1 MFVPTMLAP
10 PVHAT
15 LTWRS
20 LAATDPRIRAR
31 VTEEVRGLA
40 WTLSQ
45 MEALL
50 HDAHRAAGMEHAFL
64 MPRIELRLPLYD
76 VGRRY
81 RIVLTYVEKARIAV
95 VDEDDRKLADI
106 VIL

>member
-1 MFVPTMLAP
+1 MLAP
-10 PVHAT
+10 PLQVT
-15 LTWRS
+15 LAWRS
-20 LAATDPRIRAR
+20 LAATDSRIRSR

-50 HDAHRAAGMEHAFL
+50 HDAHRAAGHEHAFL
-64 MPRIELRLPLYD
+64 MPRIELKLPLYD

-81 RIVLTYVEKARIAV
+81 RLVLTYVERARISL
-95 VDEDDRKLADI
+95 VDEDDRKLAD
-106 VIL
+106 VTLV